1 MRRDGDL
8 RVKVIRNGARTLSTK
23 LAIEGGRPI
32 TKSKFPDPYPLI
44 GKEEID
50 AVLGVLRSKKLS
62 GYPGPKIQEF
72 ERKFAEYHGVKHA
85 IATSCGTSALTLA
98 LYSAGVGFGDEVI
111 VPPYTFIASASSI
124 LLCNAVPVFSDIDP
138 EMMTIDPAKVEEN
151 ITSRTKAIMPVH
163 LYGQPCDMDPLIEV
177 AKRHGLLV
185 MEDCAQAHSAAYRGK
200 LVGTLGDVGCFSFQ
214 ISKNMMTAEGGM
226 MITGRDDIAEKAR
239 MLRHQGAIGYEIA
252 QMGLRVDMTEMQAA
266 LGIVQLRK
274 LDGFTKKRIRS
285 AAHLTENLRGIPG
298 IRPPLI
304 PSYIKNVYHIY
315 VWQIDDERLGI
326 SKEQFVKAL
335 REEGIPAS
343 PIYTRPL
350 YDEPIFRDRVGRG
363 RGFPFENLEREGHR
377 IVYKQGSCP
386 NAERV
391 CRSAVGVYLSPAY
404 TRRELDWIVKAI
416 RKVAE
421 AYASVRSKQEKKAD
435 KP

>member
-1 MRRDGDL
+1 VGGIL
-8 RVKVIRNGARTLSTK
+8 SGTRTLSAK
-23 LAIEGGRPI
+23 LAIEGGRPV

-44 GKEEID
+44 GKGEID
-50 AVLGVLRSKKLS
+50 AVLGVLRSRKLS

-111 VPPYTFIASASSI
+111 VPPYTFIASASSV

-138 EMMTIDPAKVEEN
+138 ETMTIDPAKVEEN
-151 ITSRTKAIMPVH
+151 ITDRTKAVMLVH

-177 AKRHGLLV
+177 AKGHGLLV
-185 MEDCAQAHSAAYRGK
+185 IEDCAQAHSASYRGK
-200 LVGTLGDVGCFSFQ
+200 LVGTLGDAGCFSFQ

-226 MITGRDDIAEKAR
+226 IITERDDIAEKAR
-239 MLRHQGAIGYEIA
+239 LLRHQGAMGYEIT

-274 LDGFTKKRIRS
+274 LDGFTKRRIRS
-285 AAHLTENLRGIPG
+285 AAHLTKNLRGIPG
-298 IRPPLI
+298 IRPPVV
-304 PSYIKNVYHIY
+304 PSYAKNVYHIY
-315 VWQIDDERLGI
+315 VWQIDEGELGA

-335 REEGIPAS
+335 RAEGIPAS

-350 YDEPIFRDRVGRG
+350 YDEPIFRDKVGRG
-363 RGFPFENLEREGHR
+363 RGFPFENLEREGQGV
-377 IVYKQGSCP
+377 VYRHGSCP
-386 NAERV
+386 NAERI
-391 CRSAVGVYLSPAY
+391 CSSAVGVYLSPAY
-404 TRRELDWIVKAI
+404 NRRELDWIIKAI

-421 AYASVRSKQEKKAD
+421 AYAAMSREQGKKAD
-435 KP
+435 KPL